1 MAKHESIRIQ
11 QAAEKGVKA
20 IDCII
25 EAVEAE
31 LALERELG
39 IRLVE
44 FDRTLLEPLPKK
56 AENANALVETMRP
69 ESVRADGI
77 DKIRN
82 ARIIATRN
90 PTPNESRES
99 IAKENAAFSGEVP
112 EFAFLHDRP
121 LVGEALQMIAKIVKG
136 LDKNESTAP
145 LAFAEPIPKAK
156 SYVVL
161 GSKALNKFFPG
172 RLALPGQWIKGEK
185 NEDILVTYSPNFVLR
200 LQKDSPKQLKTK
212 REMWNSLKSISRH
225 LALNVN
231 R

>member
-39 IRLVE
+39 VRLVE

-56 AENANALVETMRP
+56 AEDANALVESMRP
-69 ESVRADGI
+69 ESVRAVGF
-77 DKIRN
+77 DKTRN

-112 EFAFLHDRP
+112 EFFPVPELTRSA
-121 LVGEALQMIAKIVKG
+121 
-136 LDKNESTAP
+136 DKSVPESRT
-145 LAFAEPIPKAK
+145 
-156 SYVVL
+156 
-161 GSKALNKFFPG
+161 
-172 RLALPGQWIKGEK
+172 
-185 NEDILVTYSPNFVLR
+185 D
-200 LQKDSPKQLKTK
+200 
-212 REMWNSLKSISRH
+212 NSCASAVSGAR
-225 LALNVN
+225 
-231 R
+231 